1 MISRVSGDRFVR
13 SFDPTFD
20 PNGVVGV
27 RRLEVITGVGGR
39 RSWSRDDK
47 ARIVA
52 ESFFARAN
60 VSAVA
65 RRYGLRPQ
73 QVYAW
78 RRLAR
83 QGALALPAEEE
94 VGFVPIIPGGG
105 EPAAAA
111 AQLPA
116 GGKSGYRDDRDC
128 PCALVGL
135 EPLSHFSAGN
145 VRQLDVQQDQIGML
159 FKGQINGGLA
169 EPGDHCRVAM
179 KFQHVLQEHQV
190 QLIILDDQ
198 NAP

>member
-1 MISRVSGDRFVR
+1 MISRVLGDRFVR

-52 ESFFARAN
+52 ESFAARAN

-94 VGFVPIIPGGG
+94 VGFVPILASGG

-111 AQLPA
+111 QSPA
-116 GGKSGYRDDRDC
+116 GVVEIEIAGAVIRVTAGVDCRLLRDVLRTVK
-128 PCALVGL
+128 A
-135 EPLSHFSAGN
+135 
-145 VRQLDVQQDQIGML
+145 
-159 FKGQINGGLA
+159 
-169 EPGDHCRVAM
+169 AM
-179 KFQHVLQEHQV
+179 
-190 QLIILDDQ
+190 
-198 NAP
+198 

>member
-1 MISRVSGDRFVR
+1 MR
-13 SFDPTFD
+13 SFDPTFE

-52 ESFFARAN
+52 ELFAARAN

-83 QGALALPAEEE
+83 TGALVLPAEEE
-94 VGFVPIIPGGG
+94 VGFVPVVATGG
-105 EPAAAA
+105 EARSSAPSQAGIVEIDVAGTVIRAGPGVDWRHLRDVLRAVKAA
-111 AQLPA
+111 
-116 GGKSGYRDDRDC
+116 
-128 PCALVGL
+128 
-135 EPLSHFSAGN
+135 
-145 VRQLDVQQDQIGML
+145 M
-159 FKGQINGGLA
+159 
-169 EPGDHCRVAM
+169 
-179 KFQHVLQEHQV
+179 
-190 QLIILDDQ
+190 
-198 NAP
+198 